1 MFEDFSFSSPSSTRP
16 PRLAFDGDDR
26 LMIDGDSSMISPLSS
41 RCPSPKTTSSHK
53 FSRSL
58 HRSRS
63 SHFRSPQPPTSV
75 PFSAYDGKR
84 LSISTL
90 TRKLHEHTIQS
101 QSQEEKPD
109 DVPTSPSTPRSVPDM
124 GSTSGQFQGYFLT
137 PPDTDHDDE
146 GYCDSASM
154 TSLSPS
160 LSPHQQSPFLGAL
173 AAPLDLTSQGGAL
186 DSLLNS
192 GLDATM
198 NIRAHRQHISRLQ
211 CNPSDIEAIRR
222 ALISEDEPSEF
233 GPSNEDDC
241 HPSSLPPQLSP
252 RRRAVTLSRSRYRPI
267 TATSGL
273 SDTSGGE
280 HRDRRKSTAG
290 VPSSHRIEKS
300 YCLSSSRDYRKKSDQ
315 GLRRKSLV
323 SAALAS
329 VVDKA
334 PLST

>member
-1 MFEDFSFSSPSSTRP
+1 MFEDFSFSSPSSNRP

-26 LMIDGDSSMISPLSS
+26 LMIDCDSSMISPLSS
-41 RCPSPKTTSSHK
+41 RCPSPRSTSSHK
-53 FSRSL
+53 FPRSL

-101 QSQEEKPD
+101 QNQEEKAD
-109 DVPTSPSTPRSVPDM
+109 DEATAPSTPRSVSDM
-124 GSTSGQFQGYFLT
+124 GSVSGQFHGYFLT

-146 GYCDSASM
+146 GYCDTVA
-154 TSLSPS
+154 SLSPS
-160 LSPHQQSPFLGAL
+160 LSPHQRSPFLGAMS
-173 AAPLDLTSQGGAL
+173 APLDLTSQGGTL
-186 DSLLNS
+186 ESLLNS
-192 GLDATM
+192 GLDTTV

-211 CNPSDIEAIRR
+211 CNPSDIEAIKR
-222 ALISEDEPSEF
+222 ALDSEDEPSEF
-233 GPSNEDDC
+233 DPSNVDDC

-273 SDTSGGE
+273 SDTDAQ
-280 HRDRRKSTAG
+280 RDRRKSTAG

-329 VVDKA
+329 VVEK
-334 PLST
+334 PQTT

>member
-26 LMIDGDSSMISPLSS
+26 LMIDSDSSMISPLSS
-41 RCPSPKTTSSHK
+41 RCPSPRSTSSHK
-53 FSRSL
+53 FPRSL

-101 QSQEEKPD
+101 QSQEEKAD
-109 DVPTSPSTPRSVPDM
+109 NVPASPSTPRSV
-124 GSTSGQFQGYFLT
+124 SGQFHGYFLT

-146 GYCDSASM
+146 GYCDTSSM

-160 LSPHQQSPFLGAL
+160 LSPHQQSPFLGAMS
-173 AAPLDLTSQGGAL
+173 APLDLTSQGGAL
-186 DSLLNS
+186 ETLLNS
-192 GLDATM
+192 GLDTTM

-211 CNPSDIEAIRR
+211 CSPSDIEAIKR
-222 ALISEDEPSEF
+222 ALVSEDEPSEF
-233 GPSNEDDC
+233 DPFNQDDC

-252 RRRAVTLSRSRYRPI
+252 RRGAVTLSRSRYRPI
-267 TATSGL
+267 AATSSL
-273 SDTSGGE
+273 SDASGVE

-290 VPSSHRIEKS
+290 VSSSHRIEKS

-329 VVDKA
+329 VIEKA
-334 PLST
+334 PQMTL